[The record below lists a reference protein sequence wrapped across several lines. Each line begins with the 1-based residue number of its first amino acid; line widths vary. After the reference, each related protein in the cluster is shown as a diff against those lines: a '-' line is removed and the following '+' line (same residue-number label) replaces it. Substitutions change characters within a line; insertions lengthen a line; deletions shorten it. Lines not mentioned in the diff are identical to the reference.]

1 MLDFGLNGKSQIAQ
15 LALQHQAQMIFPQ
28 SPPSLLL
35 PKFLTAKLASS
46 PSPDMLTF
54 VA

>member
-1 MLDFGLNGKSQIAQ
+1 
-15 LALQHQAQMIFPQ
+15 
-28 SPPSLLL
+28 L